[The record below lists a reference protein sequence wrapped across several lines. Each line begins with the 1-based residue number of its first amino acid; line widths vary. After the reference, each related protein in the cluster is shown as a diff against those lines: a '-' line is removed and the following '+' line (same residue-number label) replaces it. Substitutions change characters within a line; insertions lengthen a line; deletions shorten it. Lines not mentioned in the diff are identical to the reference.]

1 MTYSYRA
8 YGLSWLSRT
17 PVPGLLAEPDPSD
30 PPDIVLEI
38 GCEPQEWVLR
48 SRSLPSSVRH
58 SRPTSAEVLSPAFS
72 LTVRGVEE
80 FFELEY
86 CDGARFVTD
95 GSGKHVWGTCQAPL
109 TMEDLAVYLRGPIMG
124 FVLRRRGITS
134 LHASAVHIHGR
145 AIVLCGATETGKS
158 TTAAALALRGT
169 PVLCDDITALREH
182 NRGFQVEPGYP
193 RVCLWPDVVE
203 DLLGAADTLPR
214 LTPGWEKCFLPLDG
228 SNTKFERQRRPLGAV
243 YLLASRA
250 READAPRIEEVSARE
265 ALLGLVQ
272 NTYMNWVLDQ
282 GQRAAEFDMLTKVVT
297 QVPVRRIVPHADP
310 ERVGAL
316 CDLIIADVERLAS
329 PRDPAA
335 LVLGR

>member
-1 MTYSYRA
+1 
-8 YGLSWLSRT
+8 
-17 PVPGLLAEPDPSD
+17 
-30 PPDIVLEI
+30 
-38 GCEPQEWVLR
+38 
-48 SRSLPSSVRH
+48 
-58 SRPTSAEVLSPAFS
+58 
-72 LTVRGVEE
+72 
-80 FFELEY
+80 
-86 CDGARFVTD
+86 
-95 GSGKHVWGTCQAPL
+95 
-109 TMEDLAVYLRGPIMG
+109 
-124 FVLRRRGITS
+124 
-134 LHASAVHIHGR
+134 
-145 AIVLCGATETGKS
+145 
-158 TTAAALALRGT
+158 
-169 PVLCDDITALREH
+169 
-182 NRGFQVEPGYP
+182 
-193 RVCLWPDVVE
+193 VVE